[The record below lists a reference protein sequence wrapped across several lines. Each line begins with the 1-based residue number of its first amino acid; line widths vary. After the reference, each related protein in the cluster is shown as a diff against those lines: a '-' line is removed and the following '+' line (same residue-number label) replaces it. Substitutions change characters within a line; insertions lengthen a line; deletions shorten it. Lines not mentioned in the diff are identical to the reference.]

1 MGKNLTINNFT
12 MFRCLDFI
20 DEKLRQLNEADE
32 MPDEEVGGEDDAA
45 ALDDAG
51 SEEDMGGD
59 E

>member
-32 MPDEEVGGEDDAA
+32 IPDEEAGA
-45 ALDDAG
+45 DDAG
-51 SEEDMGGD
+51 EDAAGAPEDMGGG